1 MGVIYRKSLKG
12 IDELA
17 FKTNG
22 LPMRLMSYLMA
33 VDGTTNIEQLVASNP
48 QLPSMDVVLGGL
60 MQQGFVEVAGSDAN
74 VVQMTN
80 MRVGNGAS
88 YPSQAPM
95 QNYAPAPM
103 QQPMQQQMQ
112 RQPMQQPMQQQPMQ
126 NNMNA
131 GYNSPELELVKGNM
145 VKDVSGILGSD
156 AAQVIQKIQGCRTK
170 DDLFTA
176 MMGIKKIIMIYSNAA
191 LAEKF
196 AARYQSLI

>member
-1 MGVIYRKSLKG
+1 MGLIYRKSLKG

-22 LPMRLMSYLMA
+22 LPMRLTSYLMA
-33 VDGTTNIEQLVASNP
+33 VDGQTSIEQLVVNNP

-74 VVQMTN
+74 VVQMNN

-88 YPSQAPM
+88 YPVQAPM

-103 QQPMQQQMQ
+103 QQSMQQQA
-112 RQPMQQPMQQQPMQ
+112 MQQRQPMQ

-131 GYNSPELELVKGNM
+131 GYNSPELELLRGNM
-145 VKDVSGILGSD
+145 IKDVSGILGSD
-156 AAQVIQKIQGCRTK
+156 AAPVIQKIQGCRTK
-170 DDLFTA
+170 DDLFSA
-176 MMGIKKIIMIYSNAA
+176 MMGIKKIITIYSNAA

>member
-1 MGVIYRKSLKG
+1 MGLIYRKSLKG

-22 LPMRLMSYLMA
+22 LPMRLTSYLMA
-33 VDGTTNIEQLVASNP
+33 VDGQTSIEQLVVNNP

-74 VVQMTN
+74 VVQMNN

-88 YPSQAPM
+88 YPVQAPM

-103 QQPMQQQMQ
+103 QQSMQ
-112 RQPMQQPMQQQPMQ
+112 QQPMQQRQPMQ

-131 GYNSPELELVKGNM
+131 GYNSPELELLRGNM
-145 VKDVSGILGSD
+145 IKDVSGILGSD
-156 AAQVIQKIQGCRTK
+156 AAPVIQKIQGCRTK
-170 DDLFTA
+170 DDLFSA
-176 MMGIKKIIMIYSNAA
+176 MMGIKKIITIYSNAA

>member
-1 MGVIYRKSLKG
+1 MGMIYRKSMKG

-22 LPMRLMSYLMA
+22 LPMRMMSYLMA
-33 VDGTTNIEQLVASNP
+33 VDGETSVEHLVARNP
-48 QLPSMDVVLGGL
+48 QLPSMDVVLQGL
-60 MQQGFVEVAGSDAN
+60 MQQGFLEVAGSDAN
-74 VVQMTN
+74 VVQMNN

-88 YPSQAPM
+88 YPAQAPM

-103 QQPMQQQMQ
+103 QQ
-112 RQPMQQPMQQQPMQ
+112 QPMQQQPMQ
-126 NNMNA
+126 RQPMQANINT
-131 GYNSPELELVKGNM
+131 GYNSPELEMVKGNM

-156 AAQVIQKIQGCRTK
+156 AAPVIQKIQGCRTK
-170 DDLFTA
+170 DDLFSA
-176 MMGIKKIIMIYSNAA
+176 MMGIKKIITIYSNAA